1 MAWWCYAGYC
11 AAGLLLWFTCL
22 GVKPS
27 AQVSRRYWLAG
38 ALCVSAF
45 ALAFGQ
51 SGWRAAHHLQQTL
64 APDLEGRA
72 LSLVGVVSAMPQ
84 RLGDSWRFRFDVEDG
99 PVGVPP
105 RLLLGWYG
113 NNTWGIATAGT
124 TQPPLDLRAGDRWRF
139 DVRLKAPH
147 GHINPHGFDYE
158 LWLWEQSFQAT
169 GYVRTGNKDN
179 APEWLGRTQAH
190 WIERARQG
198 VRESI
203 DAQVSDRQMAGLVA
217 ALLVGDQ
224 AAIERTDWD
233 VFRATGVA
241 HLMAISGLHITGLAW
256 MAALFMGVLWRHS
269 DRWSPRQPWSLWL
282 PAPQAAQLFGC
293 AVALTYA
300 LFTGWGVP
308 AQRTVWMLVTVSLLR
323 WLGRRWPWPHTWG
336 VVCVVVLALD
346 PWAMMQAGFWLSFV
360 AVGVLFASGSPAW
373 VETETL
379 RQRVWQRVL
388 GVLREQWLMS
398 VCLSPLSLL
407 LFHQVSVIGW
417 LANLLAVPWVTL
429 AVTPLCLLGLL
440 YAPLWSIA
448 VWFLQ
453 ALMVCLSAMAAWS
466 WATWSAPAAPGWVAM
481 AAMLGMGV
489 WALRLPGW
497 MRLGGVS
504 LVLPL
509 LFWQAPRPE
518 SGTFELIAADMG
530 QGHAVLLR
538 TASHALLYD
547 TGPRYSAET
556 DAGQRVLV
564 PLLRSL
570 GERLDAVII
579 SHQDSDHSGG
589 AMSVLA
595 MQPQARV
602 WTSVPEGHPLQAIH
616 PMQRCE
622 RGQHWRWDD
631 VQFEVLHPD
640 PEDYARRAKP
650 NAMSCVLRVQSAS
663 GSSALLVGD
672 IEASQEMRLIQQA
685 SSLQADWLLVPHHGS
700 ATSSTAEFLSV
711 VQPHVAVVQSG
722 YRNRFGHPRPEVL
735 ARYDARG
742 VVVVQ
747 SARCGASTWHSDSP
761 MLVRCEREQQQRYW
775 HHRLP

>member
-1 MAWWCYAGYC
+1 
-11 AAGLLLWFTCL
+11 
-22 GVKPS
+22 
-27 AQVSRRYWLAG
+27 
-38 ALCVSAF
+38 
-45 ALAFGQ
+45 
-51 SGWRAAHHLQQTL
+51 
-64 APDLEGRA
+64 
-72 LSLVGVVSAMPQ
+72 
-84 RLGDSWRFRFDVEDG
+84 
-99 PVGVPP
+99 
-105 RLLLGWYG
+105 
-113 NNTWGIATAGT
+113 
-124 TQPPLDLRAGDRWRF
+124 
-139 DVRLKAPH
+139 
-147 GHINPHGFDYE
+147 
-158 LWLWEQSFQAT
+158 
-169 GYVRTGNKDN
+169 
-179 APEWLGRTQAH
+179 
-190 WIERARQG
+190 
-198 VRESI
+198 
-203 DAQVSDRQMAGLVA
+203 
-217 ALLVGDQ
+217 
-224 AAIERTDWD
+224 
-233 VFRATGVA
+233 
-241 HLMAISGLHITGLAW
+241 
-256 MAALFMGVLWRHS
+256 
-269 DRWSPRQPWSLWL
+269 
-282 PAPQAAQLFGC
+282 
-293 AVALTYA
+293 
-300 LFTGWGVP
+300 
-308 AQRTVWMLVTVSLLR
+308 
-323 WLGRRWPWPHTWG
+323 
-336 VVCVVVLALD
+336 
-346 PWAMMQAGFWLSFV
+346 
-360 AVGVLFASGSPAW
+360 
-373 VETETL
+373 
-379 RQRVWQRVL
+379 
-388 GVLREQWLMS
+388 
-398 VCLSPLSLL
+398 
-407 LFHQVSVIGW
+407 
-417 LANLLAVPWVTL
+417 
-429 AVTPLCLLGLL
+429 
-440 YAPLWSIA
+440 
-448 VWFLQ
+448 
-453 ALMVCLSAMAAWS
+453 
-466 WATWSAPAAPGWVAM
+466 M